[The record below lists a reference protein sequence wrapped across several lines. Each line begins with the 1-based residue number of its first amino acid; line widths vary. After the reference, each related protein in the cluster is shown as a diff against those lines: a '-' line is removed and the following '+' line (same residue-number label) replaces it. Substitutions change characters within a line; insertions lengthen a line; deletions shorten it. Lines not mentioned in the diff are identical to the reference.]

1 MVPKQPCSGNLYL
14 DRQKYKFGYRY
25 MITYILNLSQESSNY
40 AYEPNLAYCFVVVI
54 VIVVLFR

>member
-1 MVPKQPCSGNLYL
+1 MVPKQPCSGYLYL

-25 MITYILNLSQESSNY
+25 MITYILNLSQESLNY